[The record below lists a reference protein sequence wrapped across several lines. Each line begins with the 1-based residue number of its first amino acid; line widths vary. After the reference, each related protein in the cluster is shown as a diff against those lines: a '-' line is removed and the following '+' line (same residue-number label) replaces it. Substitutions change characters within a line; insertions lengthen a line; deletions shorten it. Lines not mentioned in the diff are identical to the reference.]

1 METFI
6 HYWWECKLAQPL
18 WKTKWWFLKKKKIE
32 LSYDP
37 TFGYL
42 SQGYENTNANR
53 YMHPQHYLQQ
63 QTYENNLN
71 IR

>member
-1 METFI
+1 MSTKIWKPSFTI
-6 HYWWECKLAQPL
+6 GGNVNWYSHYGKQNCGYS
-18 WKTKWWFLKKKKIE
+18 KKKKIE

-53 YMHPQHYLQQ
+53 YMHPQHYLQ
-63 QTYENNLN
+63 
-71 IR
+71 

>member
-1 METFI
+1 MENKIVVT
-6 HYWWECKLAQPL
+6 Q
-18 WKTKWWFLKKKKIE
+18 KKKKIE

-53 YMHPQHYLQQ
+53 YMHPQHYLQ
-63 QTYENNLN
+63 
-71 IR
+71 